1 MPPKI
6 IPSATSKPATVTF
19 LLWTI
24 LRKKSKLNPNPSTIF
39 FINHDKNKEDTWE
52 MEIRAYWIF
61 PTLDYLQKKVYIK
74 CKPLNE
80 LVGQKFLPHFI

>member
-39 FINHDKNKEDTWE
+39 FIIHDKNKEDTWE
-52 MEIRAYWIF
+52 MENWSLLNISD
-61 PTLDYLQKKVYIK
+61 TGLSTKKGLHK
-74 CKPLNE
+74 M
-80 LVGQKFLPHFI
+80 